1 MKTLIVFNHPN
12 GGSYCSAVMAAVEK
26 GLKESGQPCRI
37 INLDQEEF
45 DPVMRTKDLIAFAG
59 AGRIGEEALS
69 MVDEQVMDY
78 KKNLEWAEHLVMIFP
93 IWWMTMPAMTKG
105 FIDKVIFPAIAYN
118 MDKGRLVS
126 RLNIRKVTVIT
137 TMNTPSQVYKDM
149 FNNSLEGSL
158 LKGTFRQ
165 IGITDVDWVSLN
177 EVKQTSQEQR
187 NTWLSEIQLRF
198 TKP

>member
-1 MKTLIVFNHPN
+1 MF
-12 GGSYCSAVMAAVEK
+12 
-26 GLKESGQPCRI
+26 
-37 INLDQEEF
+37 F
-45 DPVMRTKDLIAFAG
+45 
-59 AGRIGEEALS
+59 
-69 MVDEQVMDY
+69 
-78 KKNLEWAEHLVMIFP
+78 KNLQKNIVKL
-93 IWWMTMPAMTKG
+93 G
-105 FIDKVIFPAIAYN
+105 VICRRFRI
-118 MDKGRLVS
+118 S